1 MLSGTSD
8 SLGTCTI
15 EYKYLLHKN
24 IHIKPFEI
32 QRVLQVSNEG
42 SSLPLK
48 SWLSTIQDIIS
59 L

>member
-48 SWLSTIQDIIS
+48 S
-59 L
+59 